1 MHSFWGYREGTQ
13 VHLDPEEVVHATKVL
28 RLETGAEVLVFD
40 GSGTVY
46 TSRIESASKRH
57 VSASILEELTEYGA
71 VAGHLHIAIAP
82 TKNVDRMHF
91 FLEKAVEMGVHAVTP
106 IWTFHSERKHWNAE
120 KALKIMKGACTQS
133 HKGRLPLLHSAQPL
147 EALLKGAQEEK
158 RYIATCLDR
167 PKNSLVEAFAAA
179 PMATS
184 HSVRSKPFYEKRR
197 KSGSSMGVFRRNSV
211 AASISV
217 AITRSPGTAG
227 TLPRYAATRE
237 AMKLPESRP
246 DCSSAETAAIHSM
259 PRRLQIRPS
268 TSCTCTPAMLPM
280 LTWSSWPAELSMLSV
295 LLG

>member
-28 RLETGAEVLVFD
+28 RLESGAEVLVFD

-46 TSRIESASKRH
+46 RSRIEGISKRSVH
-57 VSASILEELTEYGA
+57 ASILEGLTEYGA

-133 HKGRLPLLHSAQPL
+133 HKGRLPLLHPAQPM

-158 RYIATCLDR
+158 RFIATCIDS
-167 PKNSLVEAFAAA
+167 PKSSLVEAFAAA
-179 PMATS
+179 PMA
-184 HSVRSKPFYEKRR
+184 
-197 KSGSSMGVFRRNSV
+197 SSLVLIGPEGDFSEVEYSQAEAFGFQHVHLGPHRLRTETAGLFAV
-211 AASISV
+211 AAF
-217 AITRSPGTAG
+217 AQ
-227 TLPRYAATRE
+227 
-237 AMKLPESRP
+237 RP
-246 DCSSAETAAIHSM
+246 
-259 PRRLQIRPS
+259 L
-268 TSCTCTPAMLPM
+268 
-280 LTWSSWPAELSMLSV
+280 
-295 LLG
+295 